1 MLTVEEWM
9 DVQMLARQ
17 GHSQRQIAGLTGY
30 SRNTVAK
37 ILAQPAPQPFQKPP
51 RSSKLDPFK
60 PYLDRRF
67 REYPLSAVRLLE
79 EIRPM
84 GYPGS
89 IDLLRRYLRTLSAP
103 DRARARAAVRFETP
117 PGLQAQVDWAHCGR
131 LPDPDGNSLS
141 VYAFVM
147 VLSFSRMLYLEFT
160 ATMDLPVLLHC
171 HQNAFAFF
179 GGWPAELLYDNMKQ
193 VKLTP
198 GPHGPWNPLFLDF
211 VHHYG
216 ITPRVCRVR
225 RPRTKGKVE
234 RMVGY
239 VRDNFLAGRS
249 FIGWDDLHGQGRHWL
264 THTANVRTHA
274 TTGKRPIDLLE
285 AEQLT
290 KLASI
295 VPYRLCQASIR
306 TVDVEGFVHLE
317 GSRYSTPPEHVGQ
330 PVLVQQEENRITIRR
345 GERVIAEHP
354 RATRRGE
361 CVVDRAHVA
370 AFWQLAMPKGRPGSA
385 PTEPRPPRRVAVSF
399 ADGVEKT
406 PLSVYEVAAGGAS

>member
-1 MLTVEEWM
+1 MLTMEEWM

-17 GHSQRQIAGLTGY
+17 GHSQRQIARLTGY

-37 ILAQPAPQPFQKPP
+37 TLAQPAPTPFQKPP

-60 PYLDRRF
+60 PYLDRRLGQSA
-67 REYPLSAVRLLE
+67 LSAVRLLD

-84 GYPGS
+84 GYAGS
-89 IDLLRRYLRTLSAP
+89 VDLLRRYLRTLSAP
-103 DRARARAAVRFETP
+103 ARALAKATVRFETP

-131 LPDPDGNSLS
+131 FPDRDGNPLS
-141 VYAFVM
+141 VYTFVM

-160 ATMDLPVLLHC
+160 AAMDLPVLLRC

-211 VHHYG
+211 AHHYG

-239 VRDNFLAGRS
+239 IRDNFLLGRS
-249 FIGWDDLHGQGRHWL
+249 FSGWEDLNGQGLHWL
-264 THTANVRTHA
+264 THTANVRIHA
-274 TTGKRPIDLLE
+274 TTGKRPVDLLG

-290 KLASI
+290 QLASI
-295 VPYRLCQASIR
+295 APYRLRQTSVR

-330 PVLVQQEENRITIRR
+330 PVLVEQGENRITIRR
-345 GERVIAEHP
+345 GDRVVAEHP

-370 AFWQLAMPKGRPGSA
+370 AFWKLAMPSGPTGSA
-385 PTEPRPPRRVAVSF
+385 PAEPRPPRRVAVSF
-399 ADGVEKT
+399 TDGVEQT
-406 PLSVYEVAAGGAS
+406 PLSVYEVVAGGAP